1 MSHNEN
7 TTDRIIRIVL
17 ALVLLAL
24 ILTQTVTGTLAVVF
38 GVLGV
43 VFVATAAMGFC
54 PLYQL
59 FGISTCAVKR

>member
-24 ILTQTVTGTLAVVF
+24 ILTQTVTGTLAIVF

-54 PLYQL
+54 PLYRL